1 MVFLSIIFL
10 SAFYLVSGV
19 LKGEIVNV
27 LVQVFGVV
35 SVVSGFGLLGAL
47 IAGAPI
53 GVFLFGLP
61 IFILALIGW
70 FITGALD
77 L

>member
-1 MVFLSIIFL
+1 M
-10 SAFYLVSGV
+10 
-19 LKGEIVNV
+19 NV
-27 LVQVFGVV
+27 LVQLFGVV

-47 IAGAPI
+47 IAGAPV

-61 IFILALIGW
+61 IFILGLIGW

-77 L
+77 R